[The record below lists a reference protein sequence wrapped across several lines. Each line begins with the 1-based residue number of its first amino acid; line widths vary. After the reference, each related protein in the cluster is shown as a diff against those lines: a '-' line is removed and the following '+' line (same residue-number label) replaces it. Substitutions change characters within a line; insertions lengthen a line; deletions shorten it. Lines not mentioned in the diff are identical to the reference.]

1 VAPTIPV
8 HLVPYDPAWPAIA
21 AHHMT
26 QLRAMEGLFVA
37 THHIGSTSVPGLT
50 AKPVVD
56 LIGIVSD
63 LALLETRRTDME
75 ALGYVWHG
83 AFGVEDRRF
92 FTWDDPE
99 TGQRVINLHCYETHS
114 PNAALQLAFRNYLRA
129 FPDVAAD
136 YAQEKQRA
144 MRLFPDNSTLYAE
157 EKGPFIRA
165 TLEKA
170 KAWVGETQPG

>member
-8 HLVPYDPAWPAIA
+8 QIVPYDPVWPEIA
-21 AHHMT
+21 ARHMT
-26 QLRAMEGLFVA
+26 QLSAMGSLFVT
-37 THHIGSTSVPGLT
+37 THHIGSTSVPGLS

-56 LIGIVSD
+56 LIGLVDD
-63 LALLETRRTDME
+63 LGELERHRTDME

-83 AFGVEDRRF
+83 AFGVEGRLF
-92 FTWDDPE
+92 FTWDDPQ
-99 TGQRVINLHCYETHS
+99 TGARVVNLHCYETHS
-114 PNAALQLAFRNYLRA
+114 ANAALQLAFRNYLRA

-136 YAQEKQRA
+136 YSREKRRA
-144 MRLFPDNSTLYAE
+144 MALFPDNSTLYAE

-170 KAWVGETQPG
+170 KAWVGESAKG